1 MECKTYVLYFILNY
15 EGQMLML
22 MMSVCQCNAKEEQDM
37 RIICIAAS
45 IADIMLSAAFKQNQ
59 QSFSRSCHIR

>member
-1 MECKTYVLYFILNY
+1 
-15 EGQMLML
+15 MLML
-22 MMSVCQCNAKEEQDM
+22 MMSVCQCNEKEEQDM

-59 QSFSRSCHIR
+59 QAFPDHATSGETPAQSCRHNVR

>member
-1 MECKTYVLYFILNY
+1 
-15 EGQMLML
+15 MLML

-45 IADIMLSAAFKQNQ
+45 IADIMLSAAFK
-59 QSFSRSCHIR
+59 

>member
-1 MECKTYVLYFILNY
+1 
-15 EGQMLML
+15 MLML

-45 IADIMLSAAFKQNQ
+45 IADIMFECGIQAKSAKLFQIMPHQVKLLHK
-59 QSFSRSCHIR
+59 SCRHNVR

>member
-1 MECKTYVLYFILNY
+1 
-15 EGQMLML
+15 MLML

-59 QSFSRSCHIR
+59 QSFSRSSCTKLQAQCLVNAHHE

>member
-1 MECKTYVLYFILNY
+1 
-15 EGQMLML
+15 MLML